1 MNKWT
6 NKTSGKEKEILSF
19 ATRHRRVWKC
29 HWNRFTMHNRSGAVS
44 GQSQSRF
51 RATSALTWR
60 HFKVTPCP
68 VSATI
73 SSTATSGPFQ
83 SNVRATSEQRQS
95 NIRAIPEQSLNTN
108 RNSKHLKNDF
118 HDLFRVSSASLRF
131 LPAIKNQ
138 TPIPI
143 SSNWSFF
150 FLKTHK

>member
-6 NKTSGKEKEILSF
+6 DETSGKEKEILSL

-95 NIRAIPEQSLNTN
+95 NVRATSEQYQSNSGAVSKHQPKFQTSQKRFSRFIQGQFRIAPLPSSNQKSNTN
-108 RNSKHLKNDF
+108 SN
-118 HDLFRVSSASLRF
+118 
-131 LPAIKNQ
+131 IK
-138 TPIPI
+138 
-143 SSNWSFF
+143 
-150 FLKTHK
+150 